1 LLNFRLSTIAH
12 RRIRQFRANKRGYLS
27 LWIFLLLVLISFP
40 AELITNDKPLVVRYQ
55 GEFFYP
61 LFIDY
66 PESVFGG
73 FLAVTD
79 YRDPFITDEI
89 NANGW
94 IVWPLFKYG
103 YRTINRNPNV
113 AVPSPPTRENPLGTD
128 NQSRDVFARLIYGF
142 RTTILFS
149 SFLTLF
155 SYILGIITGAIQGYF
170 GGIVD
175 LVFQRFIEIWS
186 GLPLLFI
193 LIILFSVFSP
203 GFWLLLGVLLLFS
216 WVSLSGVVR
225 AEFLRARNFTY
236 VKAARALGVSD
247 FDIMRKHMLPNAMAA
262 ALSFL
267 PFTFISAI
275 TMLIVLDFIG
285 FGLPPG
291 SASLGELLAQGRA
304 NIHAPWL
311 GIVGFLSIAVTLVL
325 IVFVSEAV
333 RDAFD
338 PRKAY
343 GVPSASNN

>member
-1 LLNFRLSTIAH
+1 MLSFRLSAVAQ
-12 RRIRQFRANKRGYLS
+12 RRIRQFRANKRGYFS
-27 LWIFLLLVLISFP
+27 LWIFLILAAISFP

-61 LFIDY
+61 LFMDY

-94 IVWPLFKYG
+94 MVWPLFKYG
-103 YRTINRNPNV
+103 YRTINRNPDV
-113 AVPSPPTRENPLGTD
+113 AVPSPPTRENLLGTD

-155 SYILGIITGAIQGYF
+155 SYILGIITGAVQGYF
-170 GGIVD
+170 GGIID

-193 LIILFSVFSP
+193 LIILFSIFSP

-216 WVSLSGVVR
+216 WISLSGVVR

-236 VKAARALGVSD
+236 VKAAKALGVSD
-247 FDIMRKHMLPNAMAA
+247 FDIMRKHMLPNALSA

-267 PFTFISAI
+267 PYTFISAI
-275 TMLIVLDFIG
+275 TMLIILDFIG

-311 GIVGFLSIAVTLVL
+311 GIVGFLSIAATLIL
-325 IVFVSEAV
+325 IVFISEAV

-343 GVPSASNN
+343 GVQSAFNH

>member
-1 LLNFRLSTIAH
+1 MNLRLSSKTK
-12 RRIRQFRANKRGYLS
+12 RRIQQFRANKRGWIS
-27 LWIFLLLVLISFP
+27 LWIFLVLVIVTFP
-40 AELITNDKPLVVRYQ
+40 AEFITNDKPLIVRYN

-61 LFIDY
+61 LLTDY

-79 YRDPFITDEI
+79 YRDPFITEEI

-94 IVWPLFKYG
+94 MIWPVFRYG
-103 YRTINRNPNV
+103 CRTINRNPGT
-113 AVPSPPTRENPLGTD
+113 AVPSPPTRENILGTD

-142 RTTILFS
+142 RTTIIFS
-149 SFLTLF
+149 SLLTLF

-170 GGIVD
+170 GGFVD
-175 LVFQRFIEIWS
+175 LAFQRFIEMWS

-193 LIILFSVFSP
+193 LIVLFSIFSP
-203 GFWLLLGVLLLFS
+203 GFWLLLAVLLLFS
-216 WVSLSGVVR
+216 WISLSGAVR
-225 AEFLRARNFTY
+225 AEFLRVRNFTY

-247 FDIMRKHMLPNAMAA
+247 FGIMRKHMLPNAMAA

-267 PFTFISAI
+267 PYTFISAI

-285 FGLPPG
+285 LGLPPG

-325 IVFVSEAV
+325 IVFVSEAI

-338 PRKAY
+338 PRKTY
-343 GVPSASNN
+343 GIQSASNY

>member
-1 LLNFRLSTIAH
+1 
-12 RRIRQFRANKRGYLS
+12 
-27 LWIFLLLVLISFP
+27 LWIFLLLVIVTFP
-40 AELITNDKPLVVRYQ
+40 AEFITNDKPLIVRYK

-61 LFIDY
+61 LMVNY

-79 YRDPFITDEI
+79 YRDSFIEEEI

-94 IVWPLFKYG
+94 MVWPLFKYC
-103 YRTINRNPNV
+103 YRTINRNPGM
-113 AVPSPPTRENPLGTD
+113 AVPSPPSRENLLGTD

-149 SFLTLF
+149 SLLTLF
-155 SYILGIITGAIQGYF
+155 TYILGIITGAIQGYF

-175 LVFQRFIEIWS
+175 LIFQRFIEIWS

-193 LIILFSVFSP
+193 LIILFGMFSP
-203 GFWLLLGVLLLFS
+203 GFWLLLMVLLLFS
-216 WVSLSGVVR
+216 WTSLSGVVR

-247 FDIMRKHMLPNAMAA
+247 FGIMRKHMLPNAMAA

-267 PFTFISAI
+267 PYTFISAI

-311 GIVGFLSIAVTLVL
+311 GITGFLSIAATLVL
-325 IVFVSEAV
+325 IVFISEAV

-343 GVPSASNN
+343 GVSFASNY